1 MLNKPNIY
9 QVKRLT
15 AVATTPAMQIQ
26 YNGTKTYG
34 GVIATSG
41 DLVLYADDTDG
52 ATTAVLTLDLTTPAA
67 ADNTWGKIR
76 AQINALSGWRCF
88 LIGVKPSDPTDT
100 SIVNITSAT
109 AKSAAGVTILTT
121 SANTTHYRYGL
132 CLSPMEYTAIVAG
145 DDNGDVKPQGWRALL
160 TYLTTTCTYA
170 SGAATL
176 RVWSINDTTNVETL
190 VYDDTPG
197 ATTVAKEI
205 KFGLDYNSAIM
216 GKIGER
222 LLVQVAMTTGVSISA
237 VVMTI
242 AGKLEYVGP

>member
-1 MLNKPNIY
+1 MLKKPDIY

-26 YNGTKTYG
+26 YNGSALYG
-34 GVIATSG
+34 GAIASSG
-41 DLVLYADDTDG
+41 DLTLYADNTDG
-52 ATTAVLTLDLTTPAA
+52 ATTAVATLDLTTPAA
-67 ADNTWGKIR
+67 ADNTWGKVR
-76 AQINALSGWRCF
+76 NTINALSGWRCF
-88 LIGVKPSDPTDT
+88 LIGVKPSDPIDT
-100 SIVNITSAT
+100 SIVNITSA
-109 AKSAAGVTILTT
+109 AVKAAAGITLLTT

-132 CLSPMEYTAIVAG
+132 CLTPQEYTAITAG
-145 DDNGDVKPQGWRALL
+145 NDLGDVTPRGYRALL

-176 RVWSINDTTNVETL
+176 RVWSINDEANTETL

-205 KFGLDYNSAIM
+205 KFGLDYNSAVQ
-216 GKIGER
+216 GKIGDR

-242 AGKLEYVGP
+242 AGKIEYVGP